1 MSFVLEKMFRNL
13 ECALQPHSVSE
24 TNPCAGRQPGCSV
37 RAIIASWRTTMSI
50 LKTMRSLTRITI
62 AVILAAG
69 LFTVANA
76 QQSPYVTGS
85 TVTGH
90 VFCADT
96 NAPARFAKVQ
106 LKPTEGDHGGE
117 DFMKSLTENIEKI
130 AAKNGETSPV
140 KPPAEDK
147 KQAVDVATK
156 GMTQALDMMNAST
169 VGLDGEFQFAG
180 VKPGTYY
187 IHVLYP
193 GYIDSYSQFSDAD
206 FTSTDPAVRARIAQV
221 PTVIVTGTDSA
232 QATVRIER
240 GAAISG
246 RILYDDGSPA
256 SGWLLSTIKPGSLD
270 SAADAASVTMNQ
282 ALAMS
287 GAVQLAKTDDL
298 GHFRITGLAAGDYA
312 LRATLIATSIGIT
325 AANIGDGGS
334 GINLAVYTGN
344 TFDRATAK
352 AISVS
357 AGEEYTGADII
368 IPDRSLHNITGHVYA
383 KSDSHTLNVGQV
395 ILTSKSNPG
404 LHLMA
409 VIRDDGS
416 FHFEYLPGGIT
427 YTVNVEDA
435 ADGKNSPDATPGFMG
450 IHFPHPEILHK
461 YGTDSTDVA
470 LGEANI
476 DSVRLTVAQ
485 TDWKPSATKP
495 GATVEPGDLLKGI
508 IEACS
513 NGKP

>member
-1 MSFVLEKMFRNL
+1 MSFVLEKMCRNL
-13 ECALQPHSVSE
+13 ACGLRPQSVSA
-24 TNPCAGRQPGCSV
+24 TNPCAGRHLRCWV
-37 RAIIASWRTTMSI
+37 RAIIASWRTTMTI
-50 LKTMRSLTRITI
+50 LKTTRSLTRITI

-69 LFTVANA
+69 IFTAANA

-90 VFCADT
+90 VFCADS
-96 NAPARFAKVQ
+96 NAPARFAKVL
-106 LKPTEGDHGGE
+106 LKSTEGDHSGE
-117 DFMKSLTENIEKI
+117 DFIKRLTENIEKI
-130 AAKNGETSPV
+130 AAKNGETAPV

-147 KQAVDVATK
+147 KQAVAAATK

-169 VGLDGEFQFAG
+169 VGLDGEFKFAG

-187 IHVLYP
+187 VHVLYP
-193 GYIDSYSQFSDAD
+193 GYIDSYGQFSDAD
-206 FTSTDPAVRARIAQV
+206 FTSTDPAIRARIAQV
-221 PTVIVTGTDSA
+221 PTVTVTGTDSA
-232 QATVRIER
+232 RAIVRIER

-256 SGWLLSTIKPGSLD
+256 SGWVLSTIKPGSLD
-270 SAADAASVTMNQ
+270 SGADAASVTMNQ

-287 GAVQLAKTDDL
+287 GATQLAKTDDL

-312 LRATLIATSIGIT
+312 LRANLIATSIGIT

-334 GINLAVYTGN
+334 GINLAVYAGN

-357 AGEEYTGADII
+357 AGEEYTGADIT

-395 ILTSKSNPG
+395 TLTSKSNPA

-409 VIRDDGS
+409 AIRDDGS
-416 FHFEYLPGGIT
+416 FNFEYLPGGIT
-427 YTVNVEDA
+427 YTVKVEDA

-450 IHFPHPEILHK
+450 IRLPNPEILRK
-461 YGTDSTDVA
+461 YGTDSTDVP
-470 LGEANI
+470 LGDSNI

-495 GATVEPGDLLKGI
+495 GATVNPGDLLKGI
-508 IEACS
+508 IEAGS